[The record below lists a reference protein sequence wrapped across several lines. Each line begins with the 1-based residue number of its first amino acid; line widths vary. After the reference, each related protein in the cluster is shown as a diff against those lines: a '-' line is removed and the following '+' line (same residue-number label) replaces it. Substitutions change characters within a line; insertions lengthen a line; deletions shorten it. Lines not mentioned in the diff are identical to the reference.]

1 MDTEFI
7 NTFIQKQQAAI
18 GELYNKLL
26 MADTKI
32 QIIESKLGSKNTEY
46 ETLVVDFN
54 RLNDELTD
62 IKNTLK
68 SKKIP

>member
-46 ETLVVDFN
+46 ETLVLDFN

-68 SKKIP
+68 SKKIS

>member
-68 SKKIP
+68 SKKIS